1 MLRLLKINWHEMT
14 WIKQNHWLQAHQ
26 LFCHQIFLQ
35 KLTCSVCTHTHTQL
49 LGELTSFFRIR
60 SVRSLV
66 PSSSSSSIDFCKNL
80 INLMKIFYA
89 IFKCSLVEV
98 WFLMLLICMN
108 AYAYT
113 FLFNLPVTGKWGVR
127 DLSYLQPSFYFSLY
141 H

>member
-1 MLRLLKINWHEMT
+1 MKWLGSNKIADCKVISYSA
-14 WIKQNHWLQAHQ
+14 IKSSCKNSPV
-26 LFCHQIFLQ
+26 LFAL
-35 KLTCSVCTHTHTQL
+35 THTHTQL

-98 WFLMLLICMN
+98 WLLMLLICMN